1 MLNKIKLALR
11 IGNTA
16 YDDEIT
22 DLINACKKELEL
34 AGIASSNIVDTDEM
48 IIQAVTNYCKAYF
61 GFDNADAERYIR
73 SYESIK
79 TFLCSNTEYITESSD
94 EETGD

>member
-1 MLNKIKLALR
+1 MLNKVKLALR
-11 IGNTA
+11 INNTA
-16 YDDEIT
+16 YDAEIN

-34 AGIASSNIVDTDEM
+34 AGIASSNINSNDEM

-61 GFDNADAERYIR
+61 GFDNSDAERYIR

-79 TFLCSNTEYITESSD
+79 TFLCSNIEYINSQSSGG
-94 EETGD
+94 E

>member
-11 IGNTA
+11 INNSA
-16 YDDEIT
+16 YDGEIT

-48 IIQAVTNYCKAYF
+48 IIQAVISYCKAYF
-61 GFDNADAERYIR
+61 GYDNAVAERYIKT
-73 SYESIK
+73 YESIK
-79 TFLCSNTEYITESSD
+79 TFLCSNKEYIITSQNNED
-94 EETGD
+94 L